1 MAENYQ
7 AWAFW
12 LRASNSAPETVAR
25 YRYNY
30 IDMILS
36 IWVYRYRCIDIA
48 VSIGCYR
55 TCVRLYGGAR
65 LCYNARM
72 FICAIYTKQPAIFVQ
87 IAEPKKN
94 RYFCL

>member
-7 AWAFW
+7 ARAFW

-25 YRYNY
+25 YQYNY

-36 IWVYRYRCIDIA
+36 VWVYRYRCIDRLL
-48 VSIGCYR
+48 SIGCYR
-55 TCVRLYGGAR
+55 ICVRLYGGGVR
-65 LCYNARM
+65 LFMRAWL
-72 FICAIYTKQPAIFVQ
+72 FCAIYIKQPAIFVQ

>member
-7 AWAFW
+7 ARAFRQVRG
-12 LRASNSAPETVAR
+12 LELPETVAR

-36 IWVYRYRCIDIA
+36 VWVYRYRCIDIA

-55 TCVRLYGGAR
+55 ICVRLYGGGGVR
-65 LCYNARM
+65 L
-72 FICAIYTKQPAIFVQ
+72 FFVCAIYTKQPAIFMQ
-87 IAEPKKN
+87 IAKPKKN